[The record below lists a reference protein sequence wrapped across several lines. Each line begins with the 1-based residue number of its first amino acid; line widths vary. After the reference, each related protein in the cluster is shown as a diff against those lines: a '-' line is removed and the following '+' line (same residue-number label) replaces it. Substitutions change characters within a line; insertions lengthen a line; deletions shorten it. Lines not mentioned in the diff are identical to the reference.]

1 MIEVRSLTKRYGAR
15 VAVDDLS
22 FVVKPGVVTGFLGP
36 NGSGKSTTMRLILGL
51 DAPTAGTA
59 RVAGRAFF
67 MASAVFT
74 VALGALIR
82 NTAGAV
88 AAFAGIL
95 FVLPGFVGVLS
106 TSLQTAISPYLP
118 SNAASALFTA
128 TPNPDDHFLAPWAG
142 FAVFCGYTAVLL
154 AGAAVLLLR
163 RDV

>member
-36 NGSGKSTTMRLILGL
+36 NRSGKSTTMRLILGL
-51 DAPTAGTA
+51 DAPTGGT
-59 RVAGRAFF
+59 
-67 MASAVFT
+67 
-74 VALGALIR
+74 
-82 NTAGAV
+82 
-88 AAFAGIL
+88 
-95 FVLPGFVGVLS
+95 
-106 TSLQTAISPYLP
+106 
-118 SNAASALFTA
+118 ALFTA
-128 TPNPDDHFLAPWAG
+128 TPNPDDHSLAPWAG